1 MLAWTYGSF
10 VILTQTLYECL
21 RADWREAARCYSL
34 YSKNNYIKKSEQKEN
49 SQYDRKGLGI
59 DYLFL

>member
-21 RADWREAARCYSL
+21 RADWREAAKCYSRYL
-34 YSKNNYIKKSEQKEN
+34 KNNLIYNGNLLKEIKAKDN
-49 SQYDRKGLGI
+49 T
-59 DYLFL
+59 